1 MRRRDF
7 ITLLSGAAASSWPLA
22 GRALRPP
29 RQHRIAFVHSGIH
42 ADQLT
47 ETAGPFW
54 VRRFYQTLR
63 ELGYAEGGNIVVER
77 YSAEGRSQHFASL
90 VDVVVRSNPQAIVVN
105 LNDLIEAFAAAT
117 TTIPIVAI
125 MGDPIA
131 TGLVANLAHPGGN
144 LTGVSIDAGYEIV
157 AKRLQILKE
166 AMPSAAKVVYLTS
179 SGTLMDTS
187 LGLSL
192 QKAGQSL
199 GIALSWNLL
208 PEVNDA
214 QLHRAFAEITS
225 QQFNAAMVDASGSF
239 LARRTSIVELAG
251 TFHLPM
257 IYPFRDYVDSG
268 GLMSYAPDLGELA
281 HRLAVDVHQILNG
294 AKPGDI
300 PIYRPNKFQL
310 LVNLKA
316 AKALSLEMPPTLL
329 ARADEVIE

>member
-1 MRRRDF
+1 MQRREF
-7 ITLLSGAAASSWPLA
+7 ITLLSGAAAAWPLA
-22 GRALRPP
+22 GWAQQAP
-29 RQHRIAFVHSGIH
+29 RQHRIAFVHSGIP
-42 ADQLT
+42 AGQLT

-63 ELGYAEGGNIVVER
+63 GLGYAEGGNIVVER

-90 VDVVVRSNPQAIVVN
+90 AAAVVASDPQVIVVN

-166 AMPSAAKVVYLTS
+166 AMPSAAKVAYLTS
-179 SGTLMDTS
+179 SRTLMDTS

-192 QKAGQSL
+192 QKAGQGM
-199 GIALSWNLL
+199 GIVLTWNFL

-214 QLHRAFAEITS
+214 QLRRAFAEMTS
-225 QQFNAAMVDASGSF
+225 QQFDAAMVDASGSF
-239 LARRTSIVELAG
+239 LARRTSIAELAG
-251 TFHLPM
+251 KFHLPM

-268 GLMSYAPDLGELA
+268 GLMSYGPDLGELA
-281 HRLAVDVHQILNG
+281 QRLAVNVQQILNG

-316 AKALSLEMPPTLL
+316 AKALGLEMPPTFL

>member
-1 MRRRDF
+1 MQRREF
-7 ITLLSGAAASSWPLA
+7 ITLLSGAAAAWPLA
-22 GRALRPP
+22 GWAQQAP
-29 RQHRIAFVHSGIH
+29 RQARIAFVHSGIP
-42 ADQLT
+42 AGQLT

-63 ELGYAEGGNIVVER
+63 GLGYAEGGNIVVER

-90 VDVVVRSNPQAIVVN
+90 AAAVVASDPQVIVVN

-125 MGDPIA
+125 MGDPVA

-166 AMPSAAKVVYLTS
+166 AMPSAAKVAYLTS
-179 SGTLMDTS
+179 SRTFTDTS

-192 QKAGQSL
+192 QKAGQGM
-199 GIALSWNLL
+199 GIVLTWNFL

-214 QLHRAFAEITS
+214 QLRRAFAEMTH
-225 QQFNAAMVDASGSF
+225 FDAAMVDASGSF

-251 TFHLPM
+251 KFHLPM

-268 GLMSYAPDLGELA
+268 GLMSYGPDLGELA
-281 HRLAVDVHQILNG
+281 QRLAVNVQQILNG

>member
-1 MRRRDF
+1 MQRREF
-7 ITLLSGAAASSWPLA
+7 ITLLSGAAAACPLA
-22 GRALRPP
+22 GRAQQAP
-29 RQHRIAFVHSGIH
+29 RQHRIAFVHSGIP
-42 ADQLT
+42 AGELT

-63 ELGYAEGGNIVVER
+63 GLGYAEGGNIVVER
-77 YSAEGRSQHFASL
+77 YSAEGRSQRFASL
-90 VDVVVRSNPQAIVVN
+90 VAAVVGSDPQVIVVN

-125 MGDPIA
+125 MADPIA

-157 AKRLQILKE
+157 VKRLQILKE
-166 AMPSAAKVVYLTS
+166 AVPSVAKVAYLTS
-179 SGTLMDTS
+179 SRILMDTS

-192 QKAGQSL
+192 QKAGQGL
-199 GIALSWNLL
+199 GIVLTWNFL

-214 QLHRAFAEITS
+214 QLSRAFAEMTS
-225 QQFNAAMVDASGSF
+225 QQFDAAMVDQSGSF
-239 LARRTSIVELAG
+239 LARRTSIAELARKL
-251 TFHLPM
+251 HLPM

-268 GLMSYAPDLGELA
+268 GLMSYGVEFGELA
-281 HRLAVDVHQILNG
+281 QRLAVDVHQILNG

-300 PIYRPNKFQL
+300 PIFQPTKFQL
-310 LVNLKA
+310 IINLKA
-316 AKALSLEMPPTLL
+316 AKALNIEMPPTLL